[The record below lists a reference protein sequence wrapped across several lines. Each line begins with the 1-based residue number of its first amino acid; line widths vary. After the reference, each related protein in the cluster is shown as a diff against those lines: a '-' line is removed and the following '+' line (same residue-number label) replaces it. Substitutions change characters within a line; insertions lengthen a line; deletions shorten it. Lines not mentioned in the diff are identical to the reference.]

1 MCARLNR
8 SCMAVAIC
16 RRVSFESSCFSV
28 SSIFIPC
35 TPILILSPSAFSSA
49 ARTQSAEFVV
59 FHPNQDSWRT
69 FNVVRNARVT
79 AQIFA
84 EREAEVAAA
93 AAAQAA
99 AAARS
104 P

>member
-1 MCARLNR
+1 
-8 SCMAVAIC
+8 
-16 RRVSFESSCFSV
+16 
-28 SSIFIPC
+28 
-35 TPILILSPSAFSSA
+35 LSKFFLLPLTHPHTLT
-49 ARTQSAEFVV
+49 RTQSAEFVV

-93 AAAQAA
+93 AAAAA